1 MSPDNSSHPG
11 TPEKADYGFTIPT
24 LPPIS
29 ETQCMVFLVD
39 DQALVA
45 EAVRR
50 ALSIEE
56 DISFHYCSDFL
67 HASAQA
73 HTLRPTVILQDLVM
87 PGVDGI
93 SLVQEYRKDPVLCHV
108 PVIVL
113 STKEDAQVKR
123 AAFEA
128 GANDYLVKLP
138 DKIELIARIRY
149 HSKAYL
155 HRIQRDEAYRAL
167 QESQRQL
174 AQRVQELEIA
184 LTLVR
189 QLQGLL
195 PICAWC
201 KNVRNDDGYWE
212 SVEQYIQQNA
222 DVKFSHC
229 VCPDCIEKHFPGIDL
244 NEEPSESPTAEG

>member
-1 MSPDNSSHPG
+1 MSHDS
-11 TPEKADYGFTIPT
+11 TPPSAPIQTPLGNNPEFGFTIPPF
-24 LPPIS
+24 PPVGES
-29 ETQCMVFLVD
+29 QSLVFLVD
-39 DQALVA
+39 DQPMVG

-50 ALSIEE
+50 ALATEE
-56 DISFHYCSDFL
+56 DISFHYCSDFA
-67 HASAQA
+67 HAADHA
-73 HTLRPTVILQDLVM
+73 KALKPTVILQDLVM
-87 PGVDGI
+87 PGIDGLT
-93 SLVQEYRKDPVLCHV
+93 LVQEYRKDPGLSHV

-113 STKEDAQVKR
+113 STKEDANVKR
-123 AAFEA
+123 NAFET

-184 LTLVR
+184 LTLVK

-201 KNVRNDDGYWE
+201 KNVRNDEGYWQ
-212 SVEQYIQQNA
+212 SVEQYIQLNA

-229 VCPDCIEKHFPGIDL
+229 VCPACLEKHFPGIDL
-244 NEEPSESPTAEG
+244 EEIRP

>member
-1 MSPDNSSHPG
+1 MDNSLDKP
-11 TPEKADYGFTIPT
+11 DFGFTISPM
-24 LPPIS
+24 PPVS
-29 ETQCMVFLVD
+29 DAQSLVFLVD
-39 DQALVA
+39 DQPMVG

-50 ALSIEE
+50 ALSTEE
-56 DISFHYCSDFL
+56 DIGFHYCSDFA
-67 HASAQA
+67 HATDQA
-73 HTLRPTVILQDLVM
+73 RKLRPTVILQDLVM

-93 SLVQEYRKDPVLCHV
+93 TLVQEYCKDPLLHHI

-184 LTLVR
+184 LTLVK

-201 KNVRNDDGYWE
+201 KNVRNDEGYWQG
-212 SVEQYIQQNA
+212 VEQYIQLNA

-229 VCPDCIEKHFPGIDL
+229 VCPACLEKHFPGIDL
-244 NEEPSESPTAEG
+244 EENNPESPPS